1 MLRTN
6 VSWIELVLRPSGAR
20 KPLTASMDHAKMG
33 RVIWGRENAYSSRG
47 KGFIYMRSGRL
58 IAGPC
63 RASSDPKYWHE
74 PIKRRRLVATE
85 AWSPTNRSSKPCQIG
100 KKATTVLDVTLN
112 QHAAYS
118 WQIAK
123 FSMGILQR
131 SFVGSTYQG
140 PRPTGCGGVGA
151 ISAHGLCRLSPPR
164 S

>member
-1 MLRTN
+1 
-6 VSWIELVLRPSGAR
+6 
-20 KPLTASMDHAKMG
+20 
-33 RVIWGRENAYSSRG
+33 
-47 KGFIYMRSGRL
+47 MRSGRL

-123 FSMGILQR
+123 FSMGILSLRVLTKINWMWR
-131 SFVGSTYQG
+131 SCCHISKWVMSSIAAQITVMSMGQLDVWVIKTLLYCNKTKPYLQG
-140 PRPTGCGGVGA
+140 IERTGNPHSMKSGRA
-151 ISAHGLCRLSPPR
+151 FMHEIRI
-164 S
+164 